1 MLLVLTSVLSQ
12 SVMHGITVCEI
23 LLLTTQAFPSFFTN
37 TPLAGFALPVASNS
51 AISRIRITD
60 VFLIGSF
67 LIYVA
72 TVVRL
77 ACYRELG
84 RHFTFQLAILPDHQ
98 LIKSGPYSI
107 VRHPSYTASLLVNT
121 GVVMCQLGSGS
132 FLGEVLMKEKGF
144 GWGQVVCGIWAIAV
158 TAVSYMLI
166 KRIPREDLA
175 LRKEFGQEWN
185 RWAQQTRY
193 RLIPGV
199 Y

>member
-1 MLLVLTSVLSQ
+1 
-12 SVMHGITVCEI
+12 MHGITVFEI
-23 LLLTTQAFPSFFTN
+23 LLLATQAFPTLFTN
-37 TPLAGFALPVASNS
+37 TPLAAPLASNP
-51 AISRIRITD
+51 AIYRIRITD
-60 VFLIGSF
+60 VFLMGSF

-72 TVVRL
+72 TAVRL

-121 GVVMCQLGSGS
+121 GVVMCQLGAGS

-144 GWGQVVCGIWAIAV
+144 GWGQVVCGILAIAV